1 MPVASKI
8 VLTAGLALVM
18 SSPSLWAQ
26 QGAAKG
32 EAKAVSETVLLLEFT
47 ASDVKMAGDVVPNL
61 LGMGQEKQLSR
72 LEVSNLDAEISYI
85 EGALVF
91 QEFKTFSV
99 WREDRMESFF
109 QPIGG
114 VNDLEMTLRI
124 FRPELLAQSDVHGL
138 GSISDVS
145 VSYRNTGNDSAGDAD
160 IDAVTV
166 ICPGE
171 QADCKP
177 SN

>member
-1 MPVASKI
+1 MPVSLKI
-8 VLTAGLALVM
+8 VLTAGLALMM
-18 SSPSLWAQ
+18 SASSLLAQ
-26 QGAAKG
+26 QDAAQG
-32 EAKAVSETVLLLEFT
+32 EATPVSKTVLVLEFT

-61 LGMGQEKQLSR
+61 LEMGQEKQLSR
-72 LEVSNLDAEISYI
+72 LEVSDLDAEVSYI

-91 QEFKTFSV
+91 QEFEAFSL

-109 QPIGG
+109 QPVGG
-114 VNDLEMTLRI
+114 MEDLEMTLHI
-124 FRPELLAQSDVHGL
+124 FRPELLAQSDVHGTGAL
-138 GSISDVS
+138 SDVS

-166 ICPGE
+166 ICPGD

>member
-1 MPVASKI
+1 MPVASKT
-8 VLTAGLALVM
+8 VLTAGLALVA
-18 SSPSLWAQ
+18 STSSLWAQ
-26 QGAAKG
+26 QDAAQG
-32 EAKAVSETVLLLEFT
+32 ESTAAWETVLVLEFSAT
-47 ASDVKMAGDVVPNL
+47 DVTMAGDVVPDL
-61 LGMGQEKQLSR
+61 LEMGQEKQLSR
-72 LEVSNLDAEISYI
+72 LDVADLGAEISRV

-91 QEFKTFSV
+91 QEFEAFSL
-99 WREDRMESFF
+99 WREDKMESFF
-109 QPIGG
+109 QPVGG
-114 VNDLEMTLRI
+114 VSDLKMSLRI
-124 FRPELLAQSDVHGL
+124 FRPELLAQSNVPGMDP
-138 GSISDVS
+138 IDDVS